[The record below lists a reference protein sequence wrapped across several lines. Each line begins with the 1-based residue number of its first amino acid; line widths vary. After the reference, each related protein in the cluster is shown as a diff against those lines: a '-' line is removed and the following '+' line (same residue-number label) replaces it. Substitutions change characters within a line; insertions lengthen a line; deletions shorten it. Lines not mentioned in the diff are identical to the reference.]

1 MTFSAHR
8 RDWEDLAE
16 LDPMWAVLSEPQRQ
30 FARWSAA
37 EFFSTGE
44 DEIADL
50 RFRLLALGLPDTFG
64 AALDFG
70 CGLGRITRA
79 LRVCCSEVVGVD
91 VSEGM
96 IRQAQAYTPTC
107 HFVHNPHNDLR
118 IFSSNRFD
126 LAYSRLVLQ
135 HQRSAKLI
143 TNYVSELVRVIKPA
157 GLAVFQIPCEIDF
170 LHRMQPRRRIYEVL
184 RSIGMPAKSLYSWG
198 LFPIWMT
205 SVPEGDVAYAVQRT
219 GGRVI
224 AVESD
229 DSCPGLKNKLYY
241 ATK

>member
-1 MTFSAHR
+1 MSFSGHR

-30 FARWSAA
+30 FGRWNAA

-44 DEIADL
+44 DEVAEL
-50 RFRLLALGLPDTFG
+50 RVRLSDLGLPDTFG
-64 AALDFG
+64 SALDFG

-107 HFVHNPHNDLR
+107 DFVHNPHNDLR
-118 IFSSNRFD
+118 MFLSNRFD
-126 LAYSRLVLQ
+126 LVFSRRVLQ
-135 HQRSAKLI
+135 HQRSDKLI
-143 TNYVSELVRVIKPA
+143 TSYVAELVRVMKVG
-157 GLAVFQIPCEIDF
+157 GLAIFQIPCHISF
-170 LHRMQPRRRIYEVL
+170 LHRLQPRRRIYELL
-184 RSIGMPAKSLYSWG
+184 RPMGIRAKSLYGWG
-198 LFPIWMT
+198 FFPICMT
-205 SVPEGDVAYAVQRT
+205 SVPEKDVTYAVQGA
-219 GGRVI
+219 GGRVL
-224 AVESD
+224 AVEADESGRGFN
-229 DSCPGLKNKLYY
+229 SKLYY